1 LDKAEKTYSL
11 NPNLAFPGEK
21 GAIER
26 SSTNFEFSLSIIE
39 RVSPLIVNSL
49 ELQRASVGGFQYQM
63 GMKFIRPDIQI
74 EMALSLKI
82 KLITRKC

>member
-26 SSTNFEFSLSIIE
+26 SSN
-39 RVSPLIVNSL
+39 RKKK
-49 ELQRASVGGFQYQM
+49 FQKTARIQM
-63 GMKFIRPDIQI
+63 DFYD
-74 EMALSLKI
+74 
-82 KLITRKC
+82 

>member
-26 SSTNFEFSLSIIE
+26 SSNRKKSFKK
-39 RVSPLIVNSL
+39 P
-49 ELQRASVGGFQYQM
+49 RAF
-63 GMKFIRPDIQI
+63 KWIFT
-74 EMALSLKI
+74 
-82 KLITRKC
+82 TRKIGHDSHGNFVSKKYFHNK